1 MKVKFSN
8 KELQYLSLPE
18 YFEKPESSIHDWLR
32 WMRRSNRRGKRLTI
46 PEQFCRKKRRIES
59 GDDMMELDKDSR
71 KKLTQKIREAV
82 TSAAKDPSS

>member
-1 MKVKFSN
+1 MDVNFSD

-46 PEQFCRKKRRIES
+46 PEQFRRKKRRLENEDGAMKLS
-59 GDDMMELDKDSR
+59 EDAKQEL
-71 KKLTQKIREAV
+71 TEKIRKAAR
-82 TSAAKDPSS
+82 SAAKSL